1 MLRQLRWLKLAE
13 IAQMSKILLLN
24 KIIVTQAAPYCFALV
39 KVGMETHQTKYS
51 VRERE
56 LRIAWKP
63 RLVKKGCSSF
73 LFTATRLYNQVKL
86 MGKVLTTGETKSF
99 IKKQIVDWR

>member
-1 MLRQLRWLKLAE
+1 MNRVQVKLNNTMRIVTKAKRRERIYDMLRELKWLKLVE
-13 IAQMSKILLLN
+13 TAQMSKILLLN

-73 LFTATRLYNQVKL
+73 LFTAT
-86 MGKVLTTGETKSF
+86 
-99 IKKQIVDWR
+99 